1 VTSYTTPHPVT
12 LSTLSNGM
20 RVLCLTK
27 WIKEYAL
34 IEWLTRVETMAT
46 DEKIS
51 KGLKSAATYLEHSVR
66 ALDKKDGN
74 SLMDSVWHLAA
85 ELEYALFM
93 FSMALEDEKDKP
105 KWRSNPRLKKIGV
118 GSMLVVVQDLLKEV
132 DKHMKEENL
141 LEAYKKTDVARRYVL
156 KVQRDFA
163 RKKREALKVKEAKKK
178 TTPPR
183 KPSSP

>member
-1 VTSYTTPHPVT
+1 
-12 LSTLSNGM
+12 
-20 RVLCLTK
+20 
-27 WIKEYAL
+27 
-34 IEWLTRVETMAT
+34 MAT
-46 DEKIS
+46 DAKIS
-51 KGLKSAATYLEHSVR
+51 KALKSAATYLENSVR
-66 ALDKKDGN
+66 ALNKKDGN

-118 GSMLVVVQDLLKEV
+118 GSVLVVVQDLLKEV

-163 RKKREALKVKEAKKK
+163 RKKREALKAKMKA
-178 TTPPR
+178 TPPR
-183 KPSSP
+183 RPSSP